1 VTPFLPLRWAM
12 VNLAPELKGIWEG
25 ASLDPLITGLVLGA
39 ALTVAVALGVLAWR
53 RRPGHLER
61 VFREIAHEA
70 LEHAVIPDGL
80 GGLIHLDW
88 VLLTRNGLIVI
99 EVKPFEG
106 TIFCGE
112 QLERW
117 SWMQDGR
124 RTEFD
129 NPMARLR
136 ERIASVRTLVPD
148 VPVSGCVLF
157 TGRVDFP
164 YGQADSVLT
173 LAQLH
178 ARYAEEDT
186 DHTRPGASH
195 AGQAFY
201 EAWQQIRRA
210 TRDASDG
217 DAAEA

>member
-1 VTPFLPLRWAM
+1 MLGHTPGGSR
-12 VNLAPELKGIWEG
+12 EG
-25 ASLDPLITGLVLGA
+25 AALDPLITGLILGA
-39 ALTVAVALGVLAWR
+39 AVMLGVIVAMLAWR
-53 RRPGHLER
+53 RRPGRLER
-61 VFREIAHEA
+61 VFSEIAHES

-88 VLLTRNGLIVI
+88 VLLTQDGLMVI
-99 EVKPFEG
+99 EVKPFDG

-117 SWMQDGR
+117 SWMQAGQR
-124 RTEFD
+124 NEFD
-129 NPMARLR
+129 NPIARLQ

-157 TGRVDFP
+157 TGRVAFP

-173 LAQLH
+173 LEQLH
-178 ARYAEEDT
+178 ARYADEDR
-186 DHTRPGASH
+186 DHTRPGVSH

-210 TRDASDG
+210 TRDA
-217 DAAEA
+217 AEA

>member
-1 VTPFLPLRWAM
+1 
-12 VNLAPELKGIWEG
+12 
-25 ASLDPLITGLVLGA
+25 LITGLVLGA
-39 ALTVAVALGVLAWR
+39 ALTVGAILAVLAWR
-53 RRPGHLER
+53 RRPGRLVR
-61 VFREIAHEA
+61 VFREISHEA

-88 VLLTRNGLIVI
+88 VLLTRSGLIVV
-99 EVKPFEG
+99 EVKPFDG

-112 QLERW
+112 HLERW
-117 SWMQDGR
+117 SWMHEGR

-157 TGRVDFP
+157 TGRVEFP

-173 LAQLH
+173 LEQLH
-178 ARYAEEDT
+178 ARYSDQDS
-186 DHTRPGASH
+186 DHTRPGVSH

-210 TRDASDG
+210 TRDA
-217 DAAEA
+217 AEA